1 MCGLG
6 DPASS
11 LTHGCVRAVL
21 SFACLLY
28 FVLESNGVHTRLD
41 HISDSELETIQNE
54 MSKYAKYLYTA
65 IKTKGK
71 TFQKYRNDFF

>member
-1 MCGLG
+1 M
-6 DPASS
+6 
-11 LTHGCVRAVL
+11 
-21 SFACLLY
+21 
-28 FVLESNGVHTRLD
+28 HTRLD